1 MAAFGEE
8 GDIMARKISLLGL
21 AGVLVAIWVGGITMA
36 LAADDIT
43 QPENIFTV
51 DTTVKDGFVD
61 VGKKGFGTGD
71 SVFFIDRLTSEAD
84 ESPVGT
90 LRGQCTITLRG
101 WGLCEAALFIG
112 DRGEVFV
119 AGAVLF
125 SEEAASFDVPVT
137 GGTGEFEN
145 VRGSIHIE
153 PTDKEDVSLLTLH
166 LIP

>member
-1 MAAFGEE
+1 ML
-8 GDIMARKISLLGL
+8 RKISFFGL
-21 AGVLVAIWVGGITMA
+21 AGILIVMSVGGITMA

-61 VGKKGFGTGD
+61 VGKKGFGVGD

-84 ESPVGT
+84 GSSVGT
-90 LRGQCTITLRG
+90 ARGQCTFNLRG
-101 WGLCEAALFIG
+101 WGLCEAAFFIG
-112 DRGEVFV
+112 DRGEVFA

-125 SEEAASFDVPVT
+125 TEEATTFDVPVT

-153 PTDKEDVSLLTLH
+153 PTDVEDVSLLTLH